1 MASEAPP
8 FWWDKPNWRAYGLA
22 PLSWIYGAVAGR
34 RLLKAEPPKIP
45 APVLCIGNFTVGG
58 AGKTPT
64 AIAFAKAA
72 KERGLH
78 PGIVSRGYGGNYKG
92 LHIVDPSAD
101 SARHVGDEPLLLARH
116 APVALCPDRL
126 KSALELHQRGCDFII
141 MDDGFQSARLH
152 TDFSLLVVDSTRG
165 IGNGKVIPAGP
176 LRAPL
181 TDQMRKT
188 DAVLRIGKGAE
199 ADFVVRQASRAGRAV
214 YEAQLQPSSSADVAG
229 NRWLA
234 FAGIGNPSKFF
245 ASVQQAGGEVAEGK
259 TFPDHYSYQPDDI
272 AKLMETAEKL
282 GVGLITTAKDH
293 VRLVTMSDVPNAFI
307 RNLAVLDVDLS
318 FERKDA
324 IGRILDTAIEKCEAA
339 FGTKCAQKQ
348 FDSAFS
354 TLQ

>member
-34 RLLKAEPPKIP
+34 RLLKAEPPKVP

-272 AKLMETAEKL
+272 AKLIETAEKL

-307 RNLAVLDVDLS
+307 RNLAVLDVDLA

-324 IGRILDTAIEKCEAA
+324 IGRILDTAIERFKVR
-339 FGTKCAQKQ
+339 
-348 FDSAFS
+348 SI
-354 TLQ
+354 

>member
-34 RLLKAEPPKIP
+34 KLLKAEPPKVP

-272 AKLMETAEKL
+272 AKLIETAEKL

-307 RNLAVLDVDLS
+307 RNLAVLDVDLA

-324 IGRILDTAIEKCEAA
+324 IGRILDTAIERYKVR
-339 FGTKCAQKQ
+339 
-348 FDSAFS
+348 SI
-354 TLQ
+354 

>member
-34 RLLKAEPPKIP
+34 RLLKAEPPKVP

-64 AIAFAKAA
+64 AIAFAKTA

-272 AKLMETAEKL
+272 AKLIETAEKL

-307 RNLAVLDVDLS
+307 RNLAVLDVDLA

-324 IGRILDTAIEKCEAA
+324 IGRILDTAIERFKVR
-339 FGTKCAQKQ
+339 
-348 FDSAFS
+348 SI
-354 TLQ
+354 

>member
-116 APVALCPDRL
+116 APVALYPDRL

-272 AKLMETAEKL
+272 AKLIETAEKL

-307 RNLAVLDVDLS
+307 RNLAVLDVDLA

-324 IGRILDTAIEKCEAA
+324 IGRILDTAIERYK
-339 FGTKCAQKQ
+339 GR
-348 FDSAFS
+348 SI
-354 TLQ
+354 

>member
-64 AIAFAKAA
+64 AIAFAKAV

-272 AKLMETAEKL
+272 AKLIETAEKL

-307 RNLAVLDVDLS
+307 RNLAVLDVDLA

-324 IGRILDTAIEKCEAA
+324 IGRILDTAIERFKVR
-339 FGTKCAQKQ
+339 
-348 FDSAFS
+348 SI
-354 TLQ
+354 

>member
-8 FWWDKPNWRAYGLA
+8 FWWDKPNWRAFALA

-272 AKLMETAEKL
+272 AKLIETAEKL

-307 RNLAVLDVDLS
+307 RNLAVLDVDLA

-324 IGRILDTAIEKCEAA
+324 IGRILDTAIERFKVR
-339 FGTKCAQKQ
+339 
-348 FDSAFS
+348 SI
-354 TLQ
+354 

>member
-307 RNLAVLDVDLS
+307 RNLAVLDVDLA

-324 IGRILDTAIEKCEAA
+324 IGRILDTAIERFKVR
-339 FGTKCAQKQ
+339 
-348 FDSAFS
+348 SI
-354 TLQ
+354 

>member
-8 FWWDKPNWRAYGLA
+8 FWWDKPNWRAFALA

-34 RLLKAEPPKIP
+34 RLLKAEPPKVP

-92 LHIVDPSAD
+92 LHIVDPSTD

-245 ASVQQAGGEVAEGK
+245 ASVQQSGGEVAEGK

-272 AKLMETAEKL
+272 AKLIETAEKL

-307 RNLAVLDVDLS
+307 RNLAVLDVDLA

-324 IGRILDTAIEKCEAA
+324 IGRILDTAIERYK
-339 FGTKCAQKQ
+339 GR
-348 FDSAFS
+348 SI
-354 TLQ
+354 

>member
-324 IGRILDTAIEKCEAA
+324 IGRILDTAIERFKVR
-339 FGTKCAQKQ
+339 
-348 FDSAFS
+348 SI
-354 TLQ
+354 

>member
-34 RLLKAEPPKIP
+34 RLLKAEPPKVP

-64 AIAFAKAA
+64 AIVFAKAA

-272 AKLMETAEKL
+272 AKLIETAEKL

-307 RNLAVLDVDLS
+307 RNLAVLDVDLA

-324 IGRILDTAIEKCEAA
+324 IGRILDTAIERFKVR
-339 FGTKCAQKQ
+339 
-348 FDSAFS
+348 SI
-354 TLQ
+354 

>member
-22 PLSWIYGAVAGR
+22 PLSWIYGAVAGH
-34 RLLKAEPPKIP
+34 RLLKAEPPKVP

-101 SARHVGDEPLLLARH
+101 SARYVGDEPLLLARH

-272 AKLMETAEKL
+272 AKLIETAEKL

-307 RNLAVLDVDLS
+307 RNLAVLDVDLA

-324 IGRILDTAIEKCEAA
+324 IGRILDTAIERFKVR
-339 FGTKCAQKQ
+339 
-348 FDSAFS
+348 SI
-354 TLQ
+354 

>member
-34 RLLKAEPPKIP
+34 RLLKAEPPKVP

-272 AKLMETAEKL
+272 AKLIETAEKL

-307 RNLAVLDVDLS
+307 RNLAVLDVDLT

-324 IGRILDTAIEKCEAA
+324 IGRILDTAIERFKVR
-339 FGTKCAQKQ
+339 
-348 FDSAFS
+348 SI
-354 TLQ
+354 

>member
-8 FWWDKPNWRAYGLA
+8 FWWGKPDWRALSLA
-22 PLSWIYGAVAGR
+22 PLSWVYGAVAGR
-34 RLLKAEPPKIP
+34 RLLKAEPPKIA

-72 KERGLH
+72 KERGLN
-78 PGIVSRGYGGNYKG
+78 PGIVSRGYGGDYKG
-92 LHIVDPSAD
+92 LHIVDPSND

-126 KSALELHQRGCDFII
+126 KSAQELLARGCDFII

-152 TDFSLLVVDSTRG
+152 ADFALLVVDSTRG

-188 DAVLRIGKGAE
+188 DALLRIGKGSE
-199 ADFVVRQASRAGRAV
+199 ADNVVRQASRAGRAV
-214 YEAQLQPSSSADVAG
+214 YDAQLIPSSLTEVSG
-229 NRWLA
+229 KRWLA

-245 ASVQQAGGEVAEGK
+245 ASVQQAGGDVVEGQ

-272 AKLMETAEKL
+272 RRLIDTAEKL
-282 GVGLITTAKDH
+282 GTGLITTAKDH
-293 VRLVTMSDVPNAFI
+293 VRLETMRDVPDDFI
-307 RNLAVLDVDLS
+307 RKLAVLDVDLE

-324 IGRILDTAIEKCEAA
+324 LRQILDKAVERFKARSLERHAPT
-339 FGTKCAQKQ
+339 
-348 FDSAFS
+348 
-354 TLQ
+354 

>member
-34 RLLKAEPPKIP
+34 RLLKAEPPKVP

-272 AKLMETAEKL
+272 AKLIETAEKL

-293 VRLVTMSDVPNAFI
+293 VRLVTMSAVPNAFI
-307 RNLAVLDVDLS
+307 RNLAVLDVDLA

-324 IGRILDTAIEKCEAA
+324 IGRILDTAIERFKVR
-339 FGTKCAQKQ
+339 
-348 FDSAFS
+348 SI
-354 TLQ
+354 

>member
-8 FWWDKPNWRAYGLA
+8 FWWDKPNWRAFALA

-34 RLLKAEPPKIP
+34 RLLKAEPPKVP

-272 AKLMETAEKL
+272 AKLIETAEKL

-307 RNLAVLDVDLS
+307 RNLAVLDVDLA

-324 IGRILDTAIEKCEAA
+324 IGRILDTAIERFKVR
-339 FGTKCAQKQ
+339 
-348 FDSAFS
+348 SI
-354 TLQ
+354 

>member
-126 KSALELHQRGCDFII
+126 KSALELHKRGCDFII

-272 AKLMETAEKL
+272 AKLIETAEKL

-307 RNLAVLDVDLS
+307 RNLAVLDVDLA

-324 IGRILDTAIEKCEAA
+324 IGRILDTAIERFKVR
-339 FGTKCAQKQ
+339 
-348 FDSAFS
+348 SI
-354 TLQ
+354 

>member
-1 MASEAPP
+1 MASEAPS
-8 FWWDKPNWRAYGLA
+8 FWWGRPDWRACSLA
-22 PLSWIYGAVAGR
+22 PLSWVYGAIAGR
-34 RLLKAEPPKIP
+34 RLLNAQPPKIP

-72 KERGLH
+72 KARGLH
-78 PGIVSRGYGGNYKG
+78 PGIVSRGYGGDYKG
-92 LHIVDPSAD
+92 LHIVDASND

-126 KSALELHQRGCDFII
+126 KSALELIKRGCDFII

-165 IGNGKVIPAGP
+165 VGNGKVIPAGP

-188 DAVLRIGKGAE
+188 DAVLRIGKGGE
-199 ADFVVRQASRAGRAV
+199 ADYVVRQASRAGRSI
-214 YEAQLQPSSSADVAG
+214 YEAQLIPSSSADVSG

-245 ASVQQAGGEVAEGK
+245 ASVRQAGGDVVEGL
-259 TFPDHYSYQPDDI
+259 TFPDHYSYQPEDI
-272 AKLMETAEKL
+272 RKLIETADKI

-293 VRLVTMSDVPNAFI
+293 VRLITMSDVPSEFM
-307 RNLAVLDVDLS
+307 RNLAVLDVDLQ

-324 IGRILDTAIEKCEAA
+324 LRQILDKAIERYKAR
-339 FGTKCAQKQ
+339 
-348 FDSAFS
+348 SI
-354 TLQ
+354 

>member
-8 FWWDKPNWRAYGLA
+8 FWWDKPNWRAFALA

-34 RLLKAEPPKIP
+34 RLLKAEPPKVP

-92 LHIVDPSAD
+92 LHIVDPSTD

-214 YEAQLQPSSSADVAG
+214 YEAQLQPSSSADVAV

-272 AKLMETAEKL
+272 AKLIETAEKL

-307 RNLAVLDVDLS
+307 RNLAVLDVDLA

-324 IGRILDTAIEKCEAA
+324 IGRILDTAIERYK
-339 FGTKCAQKQ
+339 GR
-348 FDSAFS
+348 SI
-354 TLQ
+354 